1 MGSTDLGS
9 NTTSWSEFVEIKIG
23 NILEV
28 QTLPSKTQFYPSTII
43 LKDKTTVD
51 SKATAVVYA
60 CNNALDKTP
69 AWEDITVAYKRNEAY
84 EFINKFKTADTWAV
98 SVRYVI
104 NANDATGE
112 ISIESIGVGV
122 N

>member
-1 MGSTDLGS
+1 M
-9 NTTSWSEFVEIKIG
+9 
-23 NILEV
+23 
-28 QTLPSKTQFYPSTII
+28 
-43 LKDKTTVD
+43 
-51 SKATAVVYA
+51 
-60 CNNALDKTP
+60 DKTP